1 MANRMVWLKIV
12 LGEYFTLIKRLGFEI
27 SIKNRVRTAKKVI
40 KQPLGYLKNISS
52 SHIFK
57 ADRIANLERPRI
69 PNYLYWFR
77 RYEFQKLNEKIRKLY
92 ENQFFLFFFRKII
105 LRHSCSQHFLK
116 GLLKSILCRNF
127 RYVAQMVQ
135 KIWPNQCSEK
145 CENCPKNQFFI
156 FSKQKNNFRRFLQS
170 TFFEGPIEVYFV

>member
-77 RYEFQKLNEKIRKLY
+77 RYEFQKLNEKIRKL
-92 ENQFFLFFFRKII
+92 
-105 LRHSCSQHFLK
+105 
-116 GLLKSILCRNF
+116 
-127 RYVAQMVQ
+127 
-135 KIWPNQCSEK
+135 SE
-145 CENCPKNQFFI
+145 NQFFI
-156 FSKQKNNFRRFLQS
+156 FLKQKNNFATFMQS
-170 TFFEGPIEVYFV
+170 TFFEGPIEVYFVQKFQVCISNGLEDMAKSVLRKMRKLSQKSVFYFFKIEKYFQEIPVVDIF

>member
-27 SIKNRVRTAKKVI
+27 SIKNRVRKAKKMV
-40 KQPLGYLKNISS
+40 KLPLGYLKNISS

-92 ENQFFLFFFRKII
+92 ENQFFLFFFQKN
-105 LRHSCSQHFLK
+105 
-116 GLLKSILCRNF
+116 NF
-127 RYVAQMVQ
+127 ATFMQSTFFEGTIEVYFVQ
-135 KIWPNQCSEK
+135 KFQVCILNGLEDMAKTVFRKW
-145 CENCPKNQFFI
+145 ENCPKNHFFI
-156 FSKQKNNFRRFLQS
+156 FLKWKNNFRRFQWL
-170 TFFEGPIEVYFV
+170 TFFEGLIEVYFV

>member
-27 SIKNRVRTAKKVI
+27 SIKNQVRKAKKMV
-40 KQPLGYLKNISS
+40 KLPLGYLKNISS

-77 RYEFQKLNEKIRKLY
+77 RYEF
-92 ENQFFLFFFRKII
+92 
-105 LRHSCSQHFLK
+105 
-116 GLLKSILCRNF
+116 
-127 RYVAQMVQ
+127 
-135 KIWPNQCSEK
+135 
-145 CENCPKNQFFI
+145 
-156 FSKQKNNFRRFLQS
+156 
-170 TFFEGPIEVYFV
+170 